1 MSRANTVT
9 HYEDADGCYVTP
21 YTFGW
26 WRKSGGGWTGCAR
39 CSAANEAAVLSP
51 REIAFEVDDP

>member
-1 MSRANTVT
+1 MT
-9 HYEDADGCYVTP
+9 HFEDADGCYVTP

-39 CSAANEAAVLSP
+39 CCAANEAAVLSP